1 MSIDLSDGCR
11 KILTNCSR
19 VRVVVVVVVVWLTNG
34 EVNVNSF
41 TTAITCSCNNY
52 YHTLLALNDV

>member
-1 MSIDLSDGCR
+1 MDVG

-34 EVNVNSF
+34 ELNVNSF
-41 TTAITCSCNNY
+41 TTAIACSCNNY
-52 YHTLLALNDV
+52 YHTLLARNDV